1 MIDSTDQLIL
11 QLETAPEKDKL
22 AIFAR
27 LADIFDPITEARRY
41 EILGVQV
48 ATRTTN
54 IVPFCLS
61 ILANHDAG
69 TELRVFA
76 AVVGA
81 SACRRNRR
89 RSEGQAILRQVKD
102 LEQNYPILLH
112 LYAITFRGGEPA
124 ELRRGLRE
132 AEQAYAR
139 LRPNSGAAH
148 DLAAFLTDLAYL
160 EDDEEI
166 ASNNLQRALVLVN
179 EAIQEEPR
187 GRFYYTRGRINR
199 KLGNLEA
206 AKSDLEVAIETEDS
220 SAIDYRHRIT
230 EYILESSLVDA
241 DRATQHF
248 QRRAAAAIDQSEE
261 RNIRLETRVDEASEK
276 FAGTQLQIISTLA
289 FFASILALIQF
300 AALTLGKGYNLTQ
313 ALILVGA
320 LGFILFSAIVV
331 GSLMLRRGMKVQEN
345 SPNRHK
351 GHGG

>member
-1 MIDSTDQLIL
+1 
-11 QLETAPEKDKL
+11 
-22 AIFAR
+22 
-27 LADIFDPITEARRY
+27 
-41 EILGVQV
+41 
-48 ATRTTN
+48 
-54 IVPFCLS
+54 
-61 ILANHDAG
+61 
-69 TELRVFA
+69 
-76 AVVGA
+76 
-81 SACRRNRR
+81 
-89 RSEGQAILRQVKD
+89 VKD

-124 ELRRGLRE
+124 ELRRGLRA

-139 LRPNSGAAH
+139 LRPNAGAAH
-148 DLAAFLTDLAYL
+148 DLAAFLMDLAYI

-166 ASNNLQRALVLVN
+166 ASRNLQRALGLID

-206 AKSDLEVAIETEDS
+206 AKSDLEIAIETEDPS
-220 SAIDYRHRIT
+220 TIDYRHRIT

-248 QRRAAAAIDQSEE
+248 QRRAEAAIDQSEE
-261 RNIRLETRVDEASEK
+261 RIAKPETRVNEANEK

-313 ALILVGA
+313 ALILVA
-320 LGFILFSAIVV
+320 VLGFMLFSAIII
-331 GSLMLRRGMKVQEN
+331 GSLILRQGVKVQGN
-345 SPNRHK
+345 TSNRHRRN
-351 GHGG
+351 GRNT